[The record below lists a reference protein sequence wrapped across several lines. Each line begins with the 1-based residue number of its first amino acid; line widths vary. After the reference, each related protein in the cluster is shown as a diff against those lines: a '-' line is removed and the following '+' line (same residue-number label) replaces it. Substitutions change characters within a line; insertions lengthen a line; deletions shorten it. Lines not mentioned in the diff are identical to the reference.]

1 MKTLIVAIAALSL
14 WWFGYAIGS
23 QRDPEQR
30 AAHGRI
36 TVELQSSEDGR
47 DFHTICASGEPVNKL
62 RIVSKEGPVDIAS
75 DIFEPWR
82 D

>member
-1 MKTLIVAIAALSL
+1 MRTSIVAIAALSL
-14 WWFGYAIGS
+14 WWFGYTVGS
-23 QRDPEQR
+23 QPEPEQR

-36 TVELQSSEDGR
+36 TVELQNSQDGR
-47 DFHTICASGEPVNKL
+47 NFSTICASGELVNKL
-62 RIVSKEGPVDIAS
+62 RIVSKEGPVDVSS